1 MSRGPTARLFVAL
14 DLPAEVRETLGEWA
28 REVARARGRG
38 GAGGHGELRALDPHG
53 LHLTLC
59 FLGARP
65 VGEIDLLASALAP
78 CADHACELSL
88 GAPVWLPPRQPRL
101 LAVEA
106 RDESGELER
115 LQRELSG
122 ALCELCDW
130 QPERRRF
137 RAHITLARVRGR
149 PARRRG
155 RRDGRGGRTSAAPE
169 NESAVVQ
176 LITPSLSFIPESVT
190 LYRSSL
196 LPSGAEYEALA
207 SSALAPA

>member
-14 DLPAEVRETLGEWA
+14 DLPLEVRETLGEWA

-38 GAGGHGELRALDPHG
+38 GPGGQGELRALDPLA

-59 FLGARP
+59 FLGSRP

-88 GAPVWLPPRQPRL
+88 GAPLWLPPRQPRL

-106 RDESGELER
+106 RDHSGELER
-115 LQRELSG
+115 LQRELSQ

-137 RAHITLARVRGR
+137 RAHITVARVRGR

-155 RRDGRGGRTSAAPE
+155 RREGRGARAGALET
-169 NESAVVQ
+169 ESAVVQ
-176 LITPSLSFIPESVT
+176 LITPSLSFIPESVS

-196 LPSGAEYEALA
+196 LPSGAQYEALA